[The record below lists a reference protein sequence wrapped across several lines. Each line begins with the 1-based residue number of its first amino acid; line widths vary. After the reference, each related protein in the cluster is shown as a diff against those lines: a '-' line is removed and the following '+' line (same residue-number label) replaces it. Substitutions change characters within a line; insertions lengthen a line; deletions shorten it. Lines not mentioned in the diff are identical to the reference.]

1 MDVVI
6 MMSKEEL
13 KSLKKEMDSRRK
25 ALLFLK
31 PKDEPAVTCQD
42 AVIKYG
48 EEAAKHME
56 LLCVWYM
63 GRYLSMEEW
72 KDVSDITP
80 STIRKRLKAGW
91 SFEEA
96 VNTEGNKVTPPALK
110 VPTAQ
115 GGRPAARYKLA
126 STGQEMTLSEWA
138 KK

>member
-1 MDVVI
+1 
-6 MMSKEEL
+6 
-13 KSLKKEMDSRRK
+13 MDSRRK

-31 PKDEPAVTCQD
+31 PKDEPAIPYQE
-42 AVIKYG
+42 AIMKYG
-48 EEAAKHME
+48 DELARRME

-63 GRYLSMEEW
+63 GNYLSMEEW
-72 KDVSDITP
+72 RDLMDVTP
-80 STIRKRLKAGW
+80 SVIRKRLLNGW

-96 VNTEGNKVTPPALK
+96 VNTEGRKVTPPALK
-110 VPTAQ
+110 VPTSQ

>member
-1 MDVVI
+1 
-6 MMSKEEL
+6 MMNKEQL
-13 KSLKKEMDSRRK
+13 KNLKKTMDSRRK

-31 PKDEPAVTCQD
+31 PKDAPAVTYQD
-42 AVIKYG
+42 AMIEYG
-48 EEAAKHME
+48 EEVARRME
-56 LLCVWYM
+56 LYCVWYM
-63 GRYLSMEEW
+63 GNYLSMEEW

-80 STIRKRLKAGW
+80 STIRKRLVAGW

-96 VNTEGNKVTPPALK
+96 VNTEGRKVTPPALK